1 MMEFSPRAAELT
13 TPTVT
18 RKQLES
24 FFRILFSSYKSRY
37 FSHNSR
43 GIGAVV
49 FEVENIFT
57 RDRENIHLSDSD
69 ILQIQGD
76 LLNGSYSF
84 SPLKEVQSPFDPFS
98 LCILFMIQY
107 WISRRKRLKIEYGVG
122 WQPRGTG

>member
-24 FFRILFSSYKSRY
+24 FFLILFSSYKSRY
-37 FSHNSR
+37 LSHNSR

-49 FEVENIFT
+49 FEVENLFT

-98 LCILFMIQY
+98 LHPFYDSVLDLSSKALQN
-107 WISRRKRLKIEYGVG
+107 
-122 WQPRGTG
+122 